1 VVAAGARV
9 RQDLLVVL
17 GLLLALGLVQ
27 ALSQART
34 RARLGSRARDWR
46 RSRTARR
53 WASGK
58 RPARVTRTYWSAG
71 EYHADSSRLGTLGY
85 QEADHRDFAAEKELM
100 LRLQRSLPG
109 SFKAGRT
116 LADPPIPYCV
126 VVWQLAGG

>member
-1 VVAAGARV
+1 M
-9 RQDLLVVL
+9 RQNLLLVL

-34 RARLGSRARDWR
+34 RARLGARARDWL
-46 RSRTARR
+46 RSRLARR
-53 WASGK
+53 WASGR

-71 EYHADSSRLGTLGY
+71 EYLADSSRLAPLGY

-116 LADPPIPYCV
+116 LADPPIPYCI
-126 VVWQLAGG
+126 VVWELAWG